1 MLTWYIFKQHPVQ
14 TARSDSSMNG
24 REVHLGKGSS
34 APGGGRFIAREAEPV
49 PAQKYRATGSNVAQR

>member
-1 MLTWYIFKQHPVQ
+1 
-14 TARSDSSMNG
+14 MNG